1 MQSVLLVLHVLIVLA
16 LIGVILLQRSE
27 GGALGI
33 GGGGPGSMFS
43 ARGQASFLTKTT
55 AVLAAAFMT
64 LSIILAILYGTGGE
78 DALPSFPTDGLPIE
92 APTDGSGGAVPLF
105 PTLPE
110 SGQ

>member
-1 MQSVLLVLHVLIVLA
+1 MQSVLLVLHVLVVLA

-43 ARGQASFLTKTT
+43 ARGQANFLTKTT
-55 AVLAAAFMT
+55 AVLGATFMA
-64 LSIILAILYGTGGE
+64 LSILLAILYGTGGE
-78 DALPSFPTDGLPIE
+78 DALPSFPTDGLPVE
-92 APTDGSGGAVPLF
+92 SPDGGDGVVPLF